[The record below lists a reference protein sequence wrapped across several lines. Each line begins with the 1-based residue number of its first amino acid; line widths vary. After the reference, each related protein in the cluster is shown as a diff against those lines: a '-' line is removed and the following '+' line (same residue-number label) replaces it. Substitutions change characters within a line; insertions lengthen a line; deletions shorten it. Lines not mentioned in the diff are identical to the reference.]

1 MGVDPSSAAIYTWT
15 PDTPAAGVNPAAAPQ
30 EEPDSSAEQPSAPE
44 APAKPE
50 PVAEPEPTEPEAPN
64 QPDAPAGPA
73 ENISYTQ
80 SSMLLDDWYDDGL
93 GGNMHLSPT
102 GSLVSDVTTDGNI
115 PLWNTADGT
124 LLRTID
130 AEEML
135 YTVAFSPDEQTL
147 ATSTGD
153 GRVLLW
159 SMGDGSLLRT
169 LEPNVSEDQFGFS
182 NNDEITFS
190 PDGQLLAGEQI
201 GSAINIW
208 QVSDGSLLSTIQ
220 SDVTEN
226 LAFSPD
232 GQLLAAS
239 SWSDDAIFVW
249 RVSDGS
255 LHYELEGGADTF
267 TFSSDSQTLLA
278 VVDDKIRGWQTSD
291 GMQLELNNME
301 IFGQAKSLALSPD
314 GQLLATTSF
323 FETMVWRL
331 SDGANILEAE
341 QNLQDLVFATDGRT
355 LIGIEEFSGIIH
367 TWTPDG
373 SVAGVDPAAVPPDEP
388 ALPAEQPPAPE
399 SPAPADSLGTAVVTN
414 GGNLRTEPRIVAET
428 VIAQVCPNDQLA
440 ILQRQGDWVR
450 IRVVST
456 APDCV
461 PNRAAGGTEGWLSV
475 TLIAETGG

>member
-50 PVAEPEPTEPEAPN
+50 PIAEPEPTEPEAPN

-80 SSMLLDDWYDDGL
+80 ASVSLNGWNNDGFS
-93 GGNMHLSPT
+93 GTFKLSPD
-102 GSLVSDVTTDGNI
+102 GSLVSAADMESNI
-115 PLWNTADGT
+115 QLWNTADGA
-124 LLRTID
+124 LLHTID
-130 AEEML
+130 AEEEL
-135 YTVAFSPDEQTL
+135 YTMAFSSDGQSL
-147 ATSTGD
+147 ATTTGD

-159 SMGDGSLLRT
+159 SVADGTLLST
-169 LEPNVSEDQFGFS
+169 LEPTVSEGHFGFS
-182 NNDEITFS
+182 NMAAVAVS
-190 PDGQLLAGEQI
+190 PDGQLVAGDQF

-208 QVSDGSLLSTIQ
+208 QVSDGALLLTIET
-220 SDVTEN
+220 DVTGG
-226 LAFSPD
+226 LTFSPD

-239 SWSDDAIFVW
+239 RWSDDAILVW
-249 RVSDGS
+249 NVSDGS
-255 LHYELEGGADTF
+255 VQHEVEGGTEAF

-278 VVDDKIRGWQTSD
+278 MADNGVAAWQISD
-291 GMQLELNNME
+291 GTPLEMNSMD
-301 IFGQAKSLALSPD
+301 IFGNADGITVSPD
-314 GQLLATTSF
+314 GQLLASANF
-323 FETMVWRL
+323 FATIIWRMNDGTELL
-331 SDGANILEAE
+331 SSDQSLDDI
-341 QNLQDLVFATDGRT
+341 VFAADGRT
-355 LIGIEEFSGIIH
+355 LIGVDASDGIIH

-373 SVAGVDPAAVPPDEP
+373 AVAGVE
-388 ALPAEQPPAPE
+388 E
-399 SPAPADSLGTAVVTN
+399 SPAPEAPAPADALGTAAVTN

-450 IRVVST
+450 VRVVST

-475 TLIAETGG
+475 SLIAETGG